1 MAHETAVLGIGTSSS
16 DDVLTI
22 YRVIVRRT
30 GDAIE
35 VETLEPW
42 QGSAADEARS
52 MNDLVEAL
60 GNTLD
65 PKRKGAPEALAVKRV
80 ESTFNRPSRAYDQKV
95 RAEGIAMVAATG
107 QGRRYFA
114 YRTNQLTHGAD
125 LKADAAR
132 HQGYPS
138 GAEAQGAVAAACEA
152 LFELRKGA
160 EDEV

>member
-1 MAHETAVLGIGTSSS
+1 MTNETAVLGIGTSSS
-16 DDVLTI
+16 DDVLTV

-30 GDAIE
+30 GDAVE

-42 QGSAADEARS
+42 QGTAADEARS
-52 MNDLVEAL
+52 MNDLAEAL

-80 ESTFNRPSRAYDQKV
+80 ESSFNRPSKAYDQKV
-95 RAEGIAMVAATG
+95 RAEGVAMVAATG

-114 YRTNQLTHGAD
+114 YRTNQLTPGAD
-125 LKADAAR
+125 LKADAAK
-132 HQGYPS
+132 QKGYPS

-152 LFELRKGA
+152 LSVLGKDA